1 MESASSFAEKQKN
14 VIATMKKIRS
24 TRKNIFINS
33 LTASSKITFVLFF
46 LFYLISCHH
55 FQQKIK
61 LVDSTSSIA
70 FFEVE
75 EGDWKELFP
84 QSILQSEPSME
95 HLGDLPK
102 ILSSIQYK
110 RGVLAY
116 EDWDQLVPD
125 SYVTEIDKFVQ
136 KIKNQ
141 PENKVY
147 LCSYRIDD
155 LLSPNVKI
163 LKTSFYILG
172 TKHGLVI
179 LFQEIN
185 TNISFPTQ
193 YAFEDWIIIK
203 PTKIKPIYKPELWI
217 KNKDSISLYKEKNES
232 KTLVYGNVIVYKD
245 FNLLPNP
252 PLYRY
257 PKEEDDSPKDLDQWK
272 TVPEKLKVLE
282 EMRKNKLITDEEYQK
297 KKTELLKEF

>member
-1 MESASSFAEKQKN
+1 MESAVSGAKKKKN
-14 VIATMKKIRS
+14 
-24 TRKNIFINS
+24 RKNREVLRTTKFWFMSS
-33 LTASSKITFVLFF
+33 LTASAKISFVLFF
-46 LFYLISCHH
+46 VFFHSSCIQL
-55 FQQKIK
+55 QQKIK
-61 LVDSTSSIA
+61 LIDSTASIA

-75 EGDWKELFP
+75 EEDWKELFP
-84 QSILQSEPSME
+84 KNLTQYELSSD
-95 HLGDLPK
+95 HFNNLPK

-125 SYVTEIDKFVQ
+125 SYLSDIQKFAQ
-136 KIKNQ
+136 KIREKQ
-141 PENKVY
+141 EKKVY
-147 LCSYRIDD
+147 LCIFKIDD

-163 LKTSFYILG
+163 LKTSFYIMG
-172 TKHGLVI
+172 TKEGLVI

-193 YAFEDWIIIK
+193 YSFEDWVIFL
-203 PTKIKPIYKPELWI
+203 PRPIKPIYKPELWI
-217 KNKDSISLYKEKNES
+217 KNKDSLSLYQD
-232 KTLVYGNVIVYKD
+232 KTSLKKLIYGNVIVYQQMD
-245 FNLLPNP
+245 LMPSP

-257 PKEEDDSPKDLDQWK
+257 PKEDDNPPKESDQWK
-272 TVPEKLKVLE
+272 SVPEKLKILE

>member
-1 MESASSFAEKQKN
+1 M
-14 VIATMKKIRS
+14 
-24 TRKNIFINS
+24 
-33 LTASSKITFVLFF
+33 
-46 LFYLISCHH
+46 
-55 FQQKIK
+55 
-61 LVDSTSSIA
+61 VDSTSSIA

-75 EGDWKELFP
+75 EEDWKELFP
-84 QSILQSEPSME
+84 QTLLQSERSMD

-125 SYVTEIDKFVQ
+125 SYLSEIDKFVQ
-136 KIKNQ
+136 KVKDQ
-141 PENKVY
+141 QENKVY
-147 LCSYRIDD
+147 LCSFKIDD

-172 TKHGLVI
+172 TKQGLVI

-193 YAFEDWIIIK
+193 YSFEDWVIFQ
-203 PTKIKPIYKPELWI
+203 PMRIKPIYKPELWI
-217 KNKDSISLYKEKNES
+217 KNKDSLSMYKEKNDT

-245 FNLLPNP
+245 VNLLANP

-257 PKEEDDSPKDLDQWK
+257 PKEDETFQKELDQWK

-282 EMRKNKLITDEEYQK
+282 EMRKNKLITDEEFQK